1 MSFVSKNKENNKHDW
16 SSDALL
22 ELSDIGNKQLRT
34 LESMNFS
41 HIHIKCQQE
50 LESWHSAAVAHLG
63 QIYSQRLADLAQ
75 KMIDQLKIRIMPRI
89 SKALDDPTPDP
100 EKVDKMQ
107 NLLCHIKSEYNDYG
121 ILVDIW
127 WMPSLS
133 VFVILTIHSVYLY
146 DSIKPSPNLPIKVDA
161 IQPADRSYVLAS
173 ISPFERDIYVNY
185 HKGVHIDQYHVSS
198 TSQWTLEKR
207 YSKSG
212 CCETK
217 DIGIRDV
224 RCDSQYICLL
234 IM

>member
-1 MSFVSKNKENNKHDW
+1 
-16 SSDALL
+16 
-22 ELSDIGNKQLRT
+22 
-34 LESMNFS
+34 MNFS
-41 HIHIKCQQE
+41 HIHTKCQQE

-75 KMIDQLKIRIMPRI
+75 VYTRD
-89 SKALDDPTPDP
+89 
-100 EKVDKMQ
+100 V
-107 NLLCHIKSEYNDYG
+107 C

-127 WMPSLS
+127 RMPSLS

-146 DSIKPSPNLPIKVDA
+146 DSIKSSPNLPIKVDA
-161 IQPADRSYVLAS
+161 IQPADRSHVLAS
-173 ISPFERDIYVNY
+173 ILPFERDIYFNY
-185 HKGVHIDQYHVSS
+185 HKGVYIDQYHVSL

-217 DIGIRDV
+217 DIGIRDI

-234 IM
+234 IMQQDDLKWPLHIMPRDMKRIRRGIAMNSGDNQHQFF

>member
-1 MSFVSKNKENNKHDW
+1 
-16 SSDALL
+16 
-22 ELSDIGNKQLRT
+22 
-34 LESMNFS
+34 
-41 HIHIKCQQE
+41 
-50 LESWHSAAVAHLG
+50 
-63 QIYSQRLADLAQ
+63 
-75 KMIDQLKIRIMPRI
+75 
-89 SKALDDPTPDP
+89 
-100 EKVDKMQ
+100 
-107 NLLCHIKSEYNDYG
+107 